1 MKEGNIYTFKVI
13 IDNTGMLVTETSY
26 LPINK
31 IQEVFKN
38 KNDVKLI
45 NKVLN
50 ECSCKLSNMHKYL
63 EDELAALN

>member
-50 ECSCKLSNMHKYL
+50 ECDCKLNNMHRYL
-63 EDELAALN
+63 EN

>member
-13 IDNTGMLVTETSY
+13 IDSTGMLVTETSY

-50 ECSCKLSNMHKYL
+50 ECDCKLNNMHRYL
-63 EDELAALN
+63 EN